1 MGSSYMTDPIVF
13 LIDTLFSLYILAV
26 LLRFLLQWC
35 GGDFYNPISQ
45 FLVKITHPPLKI
57 LRRFVPSIGKI
68 DTSSLVLMLTLQMLA
83 DASILLLLNGS
94 MINIGALAITS
105 ITQLISLLINVL
117 VFAVFARALLSWMN
131 PGTFNAAASILA
143 TLTEPLLDVCRRV
156 IPGLGGIDLSPLAA
170 LLLLQLA
177 KMVILPPLHELAG
190 LIG

>member
-1 MGSSYMTDPIVF
+1 MGSTYMTDPIIF

-35 GGDFYNPISQ
+35 GADFYNPISQ
-45 FLVKITHPPLKI
+45 FLVKVTHPPLKI

-68 DTSSLVLMLTLQMLA
+68 DTSSLVLVLTLQMLS
-83 DASILLLLNGS
+83 DFSILLLKGVS
-94 MINIGALAITS
+94 INIGALTILS

-117 VFAVFARALLSWMN
+117 VFAVFARALLSWVN

-143 TLTEPLLDVCRRV
+143 TLTEPLLELCRKV
-156 IPGLGGIDLSPLAA
+156 IPSLGGIDLSPLAA